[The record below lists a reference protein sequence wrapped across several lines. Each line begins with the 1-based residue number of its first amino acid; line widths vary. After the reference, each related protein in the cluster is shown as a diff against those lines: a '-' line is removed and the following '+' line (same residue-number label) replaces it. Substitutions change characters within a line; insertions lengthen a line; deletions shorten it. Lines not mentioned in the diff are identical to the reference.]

1 MAATKIMAII
11 NTSPDSFSGD
21 GLASPDEIRAR
32 IQRAISEGADILDI
46 GGQSTRP
53 GATVISSDEEIAK
66 TVPAIQLARS
76 LTDMPISID
85 TFKPAVAEAALKA
98 GVAILNDIHGGEDQR
113 IVELAAKYQAEIVV
127 MHSRGTPET
136 MSGLTDYPNGVVSE
150 VLDFLKQRT
159 DQIIAAGVAK
169 DKIIID
175 PGIGFA
181 KTAAQ
186 SFELTKALDEFS
198 ALEFRVLYGASRKS
212 FLGKALADKSGEPLP
227 ADQRLSAT
235 IATTAYALQHGAA
248 ILRVHDVR
256 AAVEARRIIACIETP
271 SLVG

>member
-1 MAATKIMAII
+1 MAII

-21 GLASPDEIRAR
+21 GVASPDAIKSRIR
-32 IQRAISEGADILDI
+32 QAINEGADILDI

-53 GATVISSDEEIAK
+53 GAVTISDDEEIAR
-66 TVPAIQLARS
+66 TIPAIEIARS

-85 TFKPAVAEAALKA
+85 TFKPAVARAALKA
-98 GVAILNDIHGGEDQR
+98 GATILNDIHGGEDQR
-113 IVELAAKYQAEIVV
+113 IVELAVEYGVEIVV

-136 MSGLTDYPNGVVSE
+136 MNSLTDYPNGVVNE
-150 VLDFLKQRT
+150 VLEFLKQRA
-159 DQIIAAGVAK
+159 DQLIAAGVGK

-186 SFELTKALDEFS
+186 SFELTKALDRFS
-198 ALEFRVLYGASRKS
+198 TLGFRVLYGASRKS
-212 FLGKALADKSGEPLP
+212 FLGKALANERGEPLP
-227 ADQRLSAT
+227 ADQRLNAT
-235 IATTAYALQHGAA
+235 IVTTAYALSHGVD
-248 ILRVHDVR
+248 IIRVHDVK
-256 AAVEARRIIACIETP
+256 ATVEARRIAACIDHP